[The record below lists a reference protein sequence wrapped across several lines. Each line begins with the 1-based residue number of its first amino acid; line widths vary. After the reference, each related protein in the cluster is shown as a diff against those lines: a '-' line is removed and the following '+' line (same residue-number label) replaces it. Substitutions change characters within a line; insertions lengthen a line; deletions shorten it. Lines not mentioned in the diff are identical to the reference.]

1 MGDRDDRDDAVF
13 VVDRTDHAERTTPRA
28 VQSLEVGPK
37 GSAYPMRILGQAP
50 VDELDTGRANLLSE
64 TIE

>member
-13 VVDRTDHAERTTPRA
+13 VVARTDPAERTTPRA
-28 VQSLEVGPK
+28 VQSLEVEPK
-37 GSAYPMRILGQAP
+37 ESAYPMRVLGEAP
-50 VDELDTGRANLLSE
+50 VDELDTGRRDLLRE